1 MKKLLSFIIVISMLA
16 FCAFSGSAATGI
28 SADEQ
33 RLIDALSQKITMK
46 SGTVVKLPDAYIN
59 QAEDYLTKADLDKAT
74 VDAIL
79 VHVEAAVDV
88 CEASDAKSL
97 SDAADAVKSEVIKEA
112 REAAK
117 IINAELFVTKNNVT
131 GTAGTVVANYTVKL
145 VFNANSN
152 VEGYELGKE
161 ITLISTEDEIIQT
174 GAEGN
179 MTYVFVGALIVL
191 TAAAFVLAS
200 SFKKASSK

>member
-1 MKKLLSFIIVISMLA
+1 MKKFLSFIIVISMLA
-16 FCAFSGSAATGI
+16 FCVFSGSAATGI

-33 RLIDALSQKITMK
+33 RLIDAFSQEITMK
-46 SGTVVKLPDAYIN
+46 SGTVVKLPDVYIN

-79 VHVEAAVDV
+79 AHVDAAAKIV
-88 CEASDAKSL
+88 EASDAKSL
-97 SDAADAVKSEVIKEA
+97 SDAADAVKNEVVKEA
-112 REAAK
+112 QEAAK
-117 IINAELFVTKNNVT
+117 IINAELLVTKKNVT
-131 GTAGTVVANYTVKL
+131 GTAGTVVANYTAKL
-145 VFNANSN
+145 IFNANSN
-152 VEGYELGKE
+152 VEGYEGGKE

-179 MTYVFVGALIVL
+179 MTYVFVGAFVVL
-191 TAAAFVLAS
+191 TAAAFVVAS

>member
-1 MKKLLSFIIVISMLA
+1 MKKFLSFIIVISMLA
-16 FCAFSGSAATGI
+16 FCVFSGSAATGI

-33 RLIDALSQKITMK
+33 RLIDAFSQEITMK
-46 SGTVVKLPDAYIN
+46 SGTVVKLPDVYIN

-79 VHVEAAVDV
+79 AHVDASVAAV
-88 CEASDAKSL
+88 EASDAKSL
-97 SDAADAVKSEVIKEA
+97 SDAADAVKKEVVKEVQ
-112 REAAK
+112 EAAK
-117 IINAELFVTKNNVT
+117 IINAELLVTKKNVT
-131 GTAGTVVANYTVKL
+131 GTAGTVVANYTAKL
-145 VFNANSN
+145 IFNANSN
-152 VEGYELGKE
+152 VEGYEGGKE

-179 MTYVFVGALIVL
+179 MTYVFVGAFVVL
-191 TAAAFVLAS
+191 TAAAFVVAS

>member
-16 FCAFSGSAATGI
+16 FCVFSGSAATGI

-33 RLIDALSQKITMK
+33 RLIDAFSQEITMK
-46 SGTVVKLPDAYIN
+46 SGTVVKLPDVYIN

-79 VHVEAAVDV
+79 AHVDAAAKIV
-88 CEASDAKSL
+88 EASDAKSL
-97 SDAADAVKSEVIKEA
+97 SDAADAVKNEVVKEA
-112 REAAK
+112 QEAAK
-117 IINAELFVTKNNVT
+117 IINAELLVTKKNVT
-131 GTAGTVVANYTVKL
+131 GTAGTVVANYTAKL
-145 VFNANSN
+145 IFNANSN
-152 VEGYELGKE
+152 VEGYEGGKE

-179 MTYVFVGALIVL
+179 MTYVFVGAFVVL
-191 TAAAFVLAS
+191 TAAAFVVAS

>member
-16 FCAFSGSAATGI
+16 FCVFSGSAATGI

-33 RLIDALSQKITMK
+33 RLIDAFSQEITMK
-46 SGTVVKLPDAYIN
+46 SGTVVKLPDVYIN
-59 QAEDYLTKADLDKAT
+59 QAEDYLTKADLDKTT

-79 VHVEAAVDV
+79 AHVDAAVAV
-88 CEASDAKSL
+88 VEASDAKSL
-97 SDAADAVKSEVIKEA
+97 SDAADAVKKEVVKEA
-112 REAAK
+112 QEAAK
-117 IINAELFVTKNNVT
+117 IINAELLVTKKNVT
-131 GTAGTVVANYTVKL
+131 GTAGTVVANYTAKL
-145 VFNANSN
+145 IFNANSN
-152 VEGYELGKE
+152 VEGYEGGKE

-179 MTYVFVGALIVL
+179 MTYVFVGAFVVL
-191 TAAAFVLAS
+191 TAAAFVVAS

>member
-16 FCAFSGSAATGI
+16 FCVFSGSAATGI

-33 RLIDALSQKITMK
+33 RLIDAFSQKITMK
-46 SGTVVKLPDAYIN
+46 SGTVVKLPDVYIN
-59 QAEDYLTKADLDKAT
+59 QAEDYLTKADLDKTT

-79 VHVEAAVDV
+79 AHVDAAVAIV
-88 CEASDAKSL
+88 EASDAKSL
-97 SDAADAVKSEVIKEA
+97 SEAADAVKKEVVKEA
-112 REAAK
+112 QEAAK
-117 IINAELFVTKNNVT
+117 IINAELLVTKKNVT

-145 VFNANSN
+145 IFNANSN
-152 VEGYELGKE
+152 VEGYEGGKE

-179 MTYVFVGALIVL
+179 MTYVFVGAFVVL
-191 TAAAFVLAS
+191 TAAAFVVAS

>member
-1 MKKLLSFIIVISMLA
+1 MKKFLSFIIVISMLA
-16 FCAFSGSAATGI
+16 FCVFSGSAATGI

-33 RLIDALSQKITMK
+33 RLIDAFSQEITMK
-46 SGTVVKLPDAYIN
+46 SGTVVKLPDVYIN

-79 VHVEAAVDV
+79 AHVDASVAVV
-88 CEASDAKSL
+88 EASDAKSL
-97 SDAADAVKSEVIKEA
+97 SEAADAVKKEVVKEA
-112 REAAK
+112 QEAAK
-117 IINAELFVTKNNVT
+117 IINAELLVTKKNVT

-145 VFNANSN
+145 IFNANSN
-152 VEGYELGKE
+152 VEGYEGGKE

-179 MTYVFVGALIVL
+179 MTYVFVGAFVVL
-191 TAAAFVLAS
+191 TAAAFVVAS

>member
-1 MKKLLSFIIVISMLA
+1 MKKFLSFIIVISMLA
-16 FCAFSGSAATGI
+16 FCVFSGSAATGI

-33 RLIDALSQKITMK
+33 RLIDAFSQEITMK
-46 SGTVVKLPDAYIN
+46 SGTVVKLPDVYIN

-79 VHVEAAVDV
+79 AHVDASVAAV
-88 CEASDAKSL
+88 EASDAKSL
-97 SDAADAVKSEVIKEA
+97 SDAADAVKKEVVKEA
-112 REAAK
+112 QEAAK
-117 IINAELFVTKNNVT
+117 IINAELLVTKKNVT
-131 GTAGTVVANYTVKL
+131 GTAGTVVANYTAKL
-145 VFNANSN
+145 IFNANSN
-152 VEGYELGKE
+152 VEGYEGGKE

-179 MTYVFVGALIVL
+179 MTYVFVGAFVVL
-191 TAAAFVLAS
+191 TAAAFVVAS